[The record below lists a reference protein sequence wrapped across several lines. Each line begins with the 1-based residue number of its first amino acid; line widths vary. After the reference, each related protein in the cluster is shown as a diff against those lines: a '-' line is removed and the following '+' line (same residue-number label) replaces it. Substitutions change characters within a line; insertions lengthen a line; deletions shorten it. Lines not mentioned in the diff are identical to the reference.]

1 MSRGPAAAVV
11 GALLAVGCG
20 GGALPTAGTST
31 PVVGAAAKPVVL
43 DSVNFDSLVLAA
55 PRSSLVEFHSP
66 T

>member
-1 MSRGPAAAVV
+1 
-11 GALLAVGCG
+11 
-20 GGALPTAGTST
+20 
-31 PVVGAAAKPVVL
+31 VGAAAKPVVL